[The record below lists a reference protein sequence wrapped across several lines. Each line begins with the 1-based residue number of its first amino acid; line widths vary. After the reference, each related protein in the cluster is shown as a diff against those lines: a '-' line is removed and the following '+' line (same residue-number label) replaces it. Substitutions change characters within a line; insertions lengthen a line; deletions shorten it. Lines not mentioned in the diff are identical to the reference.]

1 MYQAI
6 LVNLKVAW
14 NLTILNL
21 SCSCKDNINMFVFAL
36 KLLNQS
42 IEAEFNYRWEKKS
55 GKQIKCKCK
64 CVCEIRLKLNFVLVN
79 TTGQNCHR
87 TESIT
92 SDNNN
97 SSLKDFQENNFML
110 SFYAS
115 KQLLS
120 GLYFCSAFSKSELIA
135 LFCTSLNSAFCFSSV
150 KLEMNCPTKQLFV

>member
-14 NLTILNL
+14 NLPILNL

-42 IEAEFNYRWEKKS
+42 IEAEFNYR
-55 GKQIKCKCK
+55 KQIKCKCK
-64 CVCEIRLKLNFVLVN
+64 RVCEIRLKLNFVLVN

-97 SSLKDFQENNFML
+97 SSLKDFQKNT
-110 SFYAS
+110 AS
-115 KQLLS
+115 EQLLS

-135 LFCTSLNSAFCFSSV
+135 LFCTSINSAFCFSSV

>member
-14 NLTILNL
+14 NLPILNL

-42 IEAEFNYRWEKKS
+42 IEAEFNYR
-55 GKQIKCKCK
+55 KQIKCKCK
-64 CVCEIRLKLNFVLVN
+64 CVCEIRFKLNFVLVN

-97 SSLKDFQENNFML
+97 SSLKDFQENTG
-110 SFYAS
+110 

-135 LFCTSLNSAFCFSSV
+135 LFCTSLNSAFCFSSA